1 MSIPSGIDPV
11 PAAVVIARAT
21 ILLGIVAFAQRILRT
36 RVSAATRHEVWAF
49 ALVAL
54 LVLPAVTATLPSW
67 PITIRIAGSLMPAV
81 PPSAAAAPMD
91 EQPIST
97 SGAIEGSPSWTP
109 SPVAGEASETRI
121 SPWRLA
127 FFGTYAV
134 VGILFLVRIGFHH
147 AAARRLTFRAVPN
160 RDAAWMRLLREC
172 SDAIGL
178 DNPPM
183 LLRSRDRT
191 MPIAS
196 GIRRPVIVLPEIAEA
211 WTQDRRRAVLL
222 HELAHVARRD
232 CMTQLIAEFACALY
246 WFHPVVWW
254 TARRLRIDRELAC
267 DDRVLAAG
275 TEARSYAG
283 HLLELAYSL
292 GGNRRPAFVVTMAQ
306 PRQLE
311 GRLLAL
317 LDTRRKRGTPG
328 LQGQLV
334 MIALMTA
341 LALPVARVEAAIVGD
356 TNGAALTAAA
366 SAAGELPAAWMAN
379 GADPENAPS
388 TAQDAAVDSS
398 GTFEVRPA
406 DSGKVYLRMSNG
418 RSSSGTTIPTA
429 TIEGLSAALQAS
441 NGSPVR
447 LTLRRD
453 AGTFTLEGL
462 FRGGAG
468 AGAYTFTANP
478 AFAAELQKRG
488 IGQPSAQEQ
497 MELARQNVGFAFLD
511 ELASQG
517 YTKPSIQDL
526 VRAAQ
531 HGVSLDF
538 LKDMGA
544 LGYRLGTLDP
554 LINMRDHGVTPD
566 FVRDLTAA
574 GLPRMSA
581 DELARVRDHGVT
593 PEYIGELRKLG
604 HDIKDAAVLVNARDH
619 GVTPQFVRELAS
631 AGYKGLPLA
640 DLVKARDHGVNGEY
654 ARGLG
659 ELGYAKLS
667 LEDLVNAR
675 DHGVTTE
682 FARGFQQ
689 MGYGPNLADL
699 VRARDHG
706 VTPEYL
712 NQLKGLGYQGLALEE
727 VVSLRDHG
735 LSADKIRTANERAG
749 TRLPPDMLKR
759 MN

>member
-1 MSIPSGIDPV
+1 
-11 PAAVVIARAT
+11 
-21 ILLGIVAFAQRILRT
+21 VA
-36 RVSAATRHEVWAF
+36 
-49 ALVAL
+49 
-54 LVLPAVTATLPSW
+54 ATLPPW
-67 PITIRIAGSLMPAV
+67 PITIRVAASLMPAER
-81 PPSAAAAPMD
+81 PPAAAASTD

-97 SGAIEGSPSWTP
+97 SGVVAGSATWKP
-109 SPVAGEASETRI
+109 SPAADAASE
-121 SPWRLA
+121 SQVNPWRLA
-127 FFGTYAV
+127 FFGTYAAV
-134 VGILFLVRIGFHH
+134 ALLFLIRIGLHH
-147 AAARRLTFRAVPN
+147 AAARRLTGRAVPI

-183 LLRSRDRT
+183 LLRSSDRT
-191 MPIAS
+191 MPMAS
-196 GIRRPVIVLPEIAEA
+196 GIRRPTILLPEIAET
-211 WTQDRRRAVLL
+211 WTPDRRRAVLL

-232 CMTQLIAEFACALY
+232 CMTQLIAEIACAVY
-246 WFHPVVWW
+246 WFHPGVWW

-292 GGNRRPAFVVTMAQ
+292 GGSRRPALVVTMAQ

-317 LDTRRKRGTPG
+317 LDARRKRGAPG
-328 LQGQLV
+328 LQGQFAMLAV
-334 MIALMTA
+334 MTA
-341 LALPVARVEAAIVGD
+341 LALPVARVDAAIVGD
-356 TNGAALTAAA
+356 ANGAALTAAG
-366 SAAGELPAAWMAN
+366 SAAGEFPTGRTAAR
-379 GADPENAPS
+379 ADSADAVS
-388 TAQDAAVDSS
+388 TTQDAASDLP
-398 GTFEVRPA
+398 GTWEARPA
-406 DSGKVYLRMSNG
+406 EPGKVHLRMSEG
-418 RSSSGTTIPTA
+418 QSSSGMTIPIEA
-429 TIEGLSAALQAS
+429 IEGLSAAQQAS

-447 LTLRRD
+447 LSLRRD
-453 AGTFTLEGL
+453 AGTFTLEGM
-462 FRGGAG
+462 FRGGVG
-468 AGAYTFTANP
+468 AGTYTFAANP

-488 IGQPSAQEQ
+488 IGQPSAQDQ
-497 MELARQNVGFAFLD
+497 MELARQNVGLAFLD

-538 LKDMGA
+538 LKGMGA

-554 LINMRDHGVTPD
+554 LINMRDHGVTPE

-581 DELARVRDHGVT
+581 DELVRVRDHGVT
-593 PEYIGELRKLG
+593 PEYIGELRQLG
-604 HDIKDAAVLVNARDH
+604 YDVKDAGVLVNARDH
-619 GVTPQFVRELAS
+619 GVTPQFVKDLAK
-631 AGYKGLPLA
+631 AGYNGLPLA

-654 ARGLG
+654 ARGLA

-689 MGYGPNLADL
+689 MGYRPNLADL

-706 VTPEYL
+706 VTPKYL
-712 NQLKGLGYQGLALEE
+712 NELKGLGYQGLALEE

-735 LSADKIRTANERAG
+735 LSADKIRTANEQAG
-749 TRLPPDMLKR
+749 TRLSPDMLKR
-759 MN
+759 LH